1 VRRVPGNIAR
11 EPWTVAIMRGHCE
24 LPLKDKWKP
33 GYLNED
39 ARGRKARRKFKKQRH
54 KAERKWNLRET

>member
-1 VRRVPGNIAR
+1 
-11 EPWTVAIMRGHCE
+11 MRGHCE